1 MAALNQ
7 TPYFNDALI
16 APTATERAQIQ
27 DTSTGL
33 VGAVSPVW
41 TCDLANCPA
50 PLQLSV
56 PDASASS
63 SSYSTY
69 RPVPFPLKIVG
80 VDLGAVTAGGA
91 TGTMD
96 LEYSDDDGSTW
107 ASVFSAAKD
116 VKTGAPKAADYA
128 PNDDACDMD
137 RGWLL
142 RAKATSGSGGS
153 VTGATATVWFV
164 RR

>member
-63 SSYSTY
+63 SSYGGSMA
-69 RPVPFPLKIVG
+69 PEELGKIVG
-80 VDLGAVTAGGA
+80 VDLGDPGFWDGGLDIIERLLVDTEEAAAAAGR
-91 TGTMD
+91 
-96 LEYSDDDGSTW
+96 
-107 ASVFSAAKD
+107 V
-116 VKTGAPKAADYA
+116 
-128 PNDDACDMD
+128 
-137 RGWLL
+137 
-142 RAKATSGSGGS
+142 
-153 VTGATATVWFV
+153 
-164 RR
+164 